1 MRKVLLV
8 LILLLFTAVACD
20 DLLPDIDSPPI
31 VDSGSGEWYEI
42 YFTNPTCPPE
52 NQRQGGLDEI
62 IAADLLEAELQ
73 VDVAAFDFDAPPMID
88 ALIELG
94 QRGVTVRVVTDTDNA
109 SQNSINRLRR
119 NGISVVEDK
128 RSALM
133 HNKFIVIDGRYTW
146 MGSTNF
152 TTNDIYCY
160 NNNLVRIDSPQL
172 AANYRAEMDEMYNDR
187 KFGPT
192 SPATTPNEQFTIGG
206 VRVENYFASE
216 TKVAPIIGRLVEQA
230 QNDIKFMAFSFT
242 HEDIGEAMIDRAQ
255 AGVNV
260 QGVFETTGSQTE
272 FSYYG
277 DMLSERLPNLQV
289 RQDGNPRLM
298 HHKVIIIDGRTT
310 IFGSFNFTGNAN
322 NNNDENVLI
331 VHDPTFASYFLAEFQ
346 AVWNE
351 ARQP

>member
-1 MRKVLLV
+1 MRKFLMIV
-8 LILLLFTAVACD
+8 LLLFTAVACD
-20 DLLPDIDSPPI
+20 DLLPAIDSPPI
-31 VDSGSGEWYEI
+31 VDSGSGDWYQI

-62 IAADLLEAELQ
+62 IAADLLEAQLQ
-73 VDVAAFDFDAPPMID
+73 VDMAAFDFDAPPMVD
-88 ALIELG
+88 ALIALKN
-94 QRGVTVRVVTDTDNA
+94 RGVTVRVVTDTDHA
-109 SQNSINRLRR
+109 DQSSINRLRR

-128 RSALM
+128 RGAFM
-133 HNKFIVIDGRYTW
+133 HNKFIVIDGRYIWT
-146 MGSTNF
+146 GSTNF

-160 NNNLVRIDSPQL
+160 NNNLVRIDSAHL

-192 SPATTPNEQFTIGG
+192 SPVATPNDQLTIGG

-216 TKVAPIIGRLVEQA
+216 TKVAPIIGRLVSQA

-242 HEDIGEAMIDRAQ
+242 HEDIGEAMIERAQ
-255 AGVNV
+255 QGVNV

-277 DMLSERLPNLQV
+277 DMLGERLPNLQV

-298 HHKVIIIDGRTT
+298 HHKVIIIDGKTT

-331 VHDPTFASYFLAEFQ
+331 VHDPTFASYFLAEFE

-351 ARQP
+351 AKQ

>member
-1 MRKVLLV
+1 MRKFLMF
-8 LILLLFTAVACD
+8 ILLLFTAVACVE
-20 DLLPDIDSPPI
+20 LIPAIDSPPI
-31 VDSGSGEWYEI
+31 VDIGSGDWYEI

-62 IAADLLEAELQ
+62 IAADLLEAQLQ
-73 VDVAAFDFDAPPMID
+73 VDMAAFDFDAPPMVD
-88 ALIELG
+88 ALIELRN
-94 QRGVTVRVVTDTDNA
+94 RGVQVRVVTDTDHA

-128 RSALM
+128 RSAFM

-146 MGSTNF
+146 TGSTNF

-160 NNNLVRIDSPQL
+160 NNNLVRIDSAQL

-192 SPATTPNEQFTIGG
+192 SPAATPNEQLTIGG

-216 TKVAPIIGRLVEQA
+216 TKVAPIIGRLVNQA

-242 HEDIGEAMIDRAQ
+242 HEDIGEAMIERAQ
-255 AGVNV
+255 QGVNV
-260 QGVFETTGSQTE
+260 QGVFETTGSETE

-298 HHKVIIIDGRTT
+298 HHKVIIIDGKTT

-331 VHDPTFASYFLAEFQ
+331 VHDPTFASYFLAEFE

-351 ARQP
+351 AKQ